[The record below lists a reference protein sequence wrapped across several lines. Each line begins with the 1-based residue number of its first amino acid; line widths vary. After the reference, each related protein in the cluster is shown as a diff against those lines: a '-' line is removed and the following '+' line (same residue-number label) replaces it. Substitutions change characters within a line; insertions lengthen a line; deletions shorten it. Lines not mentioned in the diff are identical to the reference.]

1 MPSSERIR
9 SVERSDWASR
19 WKEGRIAFHQSRVTN
34 FLDKYAEPVWGT
46 DALGR
51 ICVPLCGK
59 SLDMV
64 FLAGRA
70 AEVVGVEYVEQ
81 AVSEFFVERG
91 LTPEIETD
99 PAIRYSA
106 GNYVLFAADFFSLT
120 QEHLGPIDAVFDR
133 ASLVALDRAA
143 RIRYANHLRSLLRER
158 AKTLLVTFDYD
169 QAEMNGPP
177 FAVSPDE
184 VHRLFDDGFEVEHLE
199 TRDALDDRFRTQGLT
214 AMRES
219 AFRLTCT

>member
-1 MPSSERIR
+1 M
-9 SVERSDWASR
+9 ERSDWASR
-19 WKEGRIAFHQSRVTN
+19 WEEGRIAFHQSSVTS
-34 FLDKYAEPVWGT
+34 FLEKYAELVWGP

-51 ICVPLCGK
+51 IYVPLCGK

-64 FLAGRA
+64 FLAEKA

-81 AVSEFFVERG
+81 AVSEFFAERG

-106 GNYVLFAADFFSLT
+106 GNYTLFAADFFSLT
-120 QEHLGPIDAVFDR
+120 EEHLGPIDAVFDR

-143 RIRYANHLRSLLRER
+143 RIRYANHLRSLLPEEAR
-158 AKTLLVTFDYD
+158 TLLVTFNYD
-169 QAEMNGPP
+169 QTEMSGPP
-177 FAVSPDE
+177 FAVSPEE
-184 VHRLFDDGFEVEHLE
+184 VHRLFQDGFEVEHLE
-199 TRDALDDRFRTQGLT
+199 TRDALSDLFRTRGLT